1 MSIFE
6 AYKQEFSSLQKEIRK
21 NIDEFRDCDV
31 ESGFTTKD
39 RQVEALLAQANDLLK
54 QMEVE
59 VRSQDASKRKELS
72 ETGTH
77 ICTHTHTLLHIFII
91 LLFPTQ
97 HTNIHLYKRCGSD
110 GI

>member
-6 AYKQEFSSLQKEIRK
+6 AYKQEFSSLQNEISK
-21 NIDEFRDCDV
+21 NLDDFRNSDA
-31 ESGFTTKD
+31 ESGFAAKD

-72 ETGTH
+72 EKGTNLH
-77 ICTHTHTLLHIFII
+77 KLTHSTSPHQLPPLCECA
-91 LLFPTQ
+91 
-97 HTNIHLYKRCGSD
+97 NSD
-110 GI
+110 RIQKECSGNEE